1 MEASPWGGCK
11 TIERIFPV
19 KARERTDAVLVSA
32 GGYPFDINFYQVM
45 KSIMNTMNMVKDNG
59 VIALVASCIEGL
71 GPEQFREWL
80 NIESPVRLERE
91 LRKSFTMIGKIT
103 YDMKV
108 GLKGKRVLI
117 ITDLS
122 KEEVGLL
129 GFQKIDSLE
138 EAKNVLSWEEE
149 PALYVVPYGNI
160 TLAKVD

>member
-1 MEASPWGGCK
+1 LEASPWGGCK

-45 KSIMNTMNMVKDNG
+45 QSIMNTMNMVKDNG

-71 GPEQFREWL
+71 EIEQFREWL

-91 LRKSFTMIGKIT
+91 LRKSFTTIGKMAC
-103 YDMKV
+103 DMKV
-108 GLKGKRVLI
+108 GLKGKRVLM

-122 KEEVGLL
+122 EEKQSLL
-129 GFQKIDSLE
+129 VFK
-138 EAKNVLSWEEE
+138 K
-149 PALYVVPYGNI
+149 
-160 TLAKVD
+160 

>member
-59 VIALVASCIEGL
+59 VIALVGSCIEGL
-71 GPEQFREWL
+71 ELEQFREWL

-91 LRKSFTMIGKIT
+91 LRKSFTTIGKMAC
-103 YDMKV
+103 DMKV
-108 GLKGKRVLI
+108 GLKGKRVLM

-122 KEEVGLL
+122 EEKQSLL
-129 GFQKIDSLE
+129 VFK
-138 EAKNVLSWEEE
+138 K
-149 PALYVVPYGNI
+149 
-160 TLAKVD
+160 

>member
-1 MEASPWGGCK
+1 
-11 TIERIFPV
+11 
-19 KARERTDAVLVSA
+19 
-32 GGYPFDINFYQVM
+32 
-45 KSIMNTMNMVKDNG
+45 
-59 VIALVASCIEGL
+59 
-71 GPEQFREWL
+71 
-80 NIESPVRLERE
+80 
-91 LRKSFTMIGKIT
+91 
-103 YDMKV
+103 
-108 GLKGKRVLI
+108 LI

>member
-1 MEASPWGGCK
+1 
-11 TIERIFPV
+11 
-19 KARERTDAVLVSA
+19 
-32 GGYPFDINFYQVM
+32 
-45 KSIMNTMNMVKDNG
+45 
-59 VIALVASCIEGL
+59 
-71 GPEQFREWL
+71 
-80 NIESPVRLERE
+80 
-91 LRKSFTMIGKIT
+91 
-103 YDMKV
+103 MKV